1 MTTRTK
7 DSSIHIDGNRVAAS
21 VAQLGS
27 FTTTWLFINALGIS
41 GVSGFLV
48 AVAAEFVL
56 FAGKN
61 LVLGDRAH
69 SDAVG
74 WAAILLDTVLNAGGL
89 WPYIT
94 KLDQTPSWAMLVQS
108 LQLDGTLRQIPALV
122 LALVFGFL
130 LSVAPHRL
138 WFKK

>member
-1 MTTRTK
+1 MSTRTK
-7 DSSIHIDGNRVAAS
+7 DSTIHIDGKRVAAGL
-21 VAQLGS
+21 AQAGS
-27 FTTTWLFINALGIS
+27 FTTTWLFIAAIGID
-41 GVSGFLV
+41 GISGFLV
-48 AVAAEFVL
+48 AVAVEFIL

-61 LVLGDRAH
+61 LVLGDNAH

-94 KLDQTPSWAMLVQS
+94 KLDKTPSWVMLVES
-108 LQLDGTLRQIPALV
+108 LQLDGTLRQVPALV